1 MNINK
6 NQFEVLVYIE
16 RDGGQKIPQRKIA
29 EDTKLSLGAVNKVL
43 TELNS
48 LGLISVNEEK
58 EIQVTKEGM
67 GTLEPYRV
75 KRAVIIA
82 AGFGSRMVPITLNTP
97 KPLVRVHGKR
107 IIETLLEAIDKA
119 GIPEIIIVRGYLGE
133 QFNDLLDEY
142 PRIKFIENPLFN
154 DANNILSTLLVKDS
168 LQNAYVLEADLYL
181 SNAKLIRKYEF
192 QTNYLGIY
200 KDVSDDWC
208 FLMKKGYIYDLSVG
222 ARESYQLVGISYWN
236 KEDGK
241 KLASCIEDTYHMP
254 GGKEKYWDEVALRV
268 HQKEF
273 QVAVRPCFEEDI
285 VEIDSFKELKEI
297 DPIYAI

>member
-6 NQFEVLVYIE
+6 NQFEVLIYIE
-16 RDGGQKIPQRKIA
+16 RDGGQKISQRKIA
-29 EDTKLSLGAVNKVL
+29 EDTKLSLGAVNKVM

-48 LGLISVNEEK
+48 MGLIAVNDEK
-58 EIQVTKEGM
+58 EIQVTKDGI
-67 GTLEPYRV
+67 GSLEPYRV

-82 AGFGSRMVPITLNTP
+82 AGFGSRLVPITLNTP
-97 KPLVRVHGKR
+97 KPLIRVHGKR

-133 QFNDLLDEY
+133 QFNVLLEKY
-142 PRIKFIENPLFN
+142 PKIKFIENPLFN
-154 DANNILSTLLVKDS
+154 DANNILSALLAKDS
-168 LQNAYVLEADLYL
+168 LQNAYILEADLFL
-181 SNAKLIRKYEF
+181 SNSKLIRKYEF

-200 KDVSDDWC
+200 KEVSDDWC
-208 FLMKKGYIYDLSVG
+208 FLMKKCYISDLIVG
-222 ARESYQLVGISYWN
+222 GRECYQLVGISYWD

-241 KLASCIEDTYHMP
+241 KLVKYINETYHMP

-268 HQKEF
+268 YQKKF
-273 QVAVRPCFEEDI
+273 QVAVRPCLEEDI
-285 VEIDSFKELKEI
+285 VEIDSFKELKAI

>member
-16 RDGGQKIPQRKIA
+16 RDGGQKIPQRRIS
-29 EDTKLSLGAVNKVL
+29 EETKLSLGAVNKVL
-43 TELNS
+43 AELS
-48 LGLISVNEEK
+48 SMGLITVDEELQ
-58 EIQVTKEGM
+58 ISKEGIEA
-67 GTLEPYRV
+67 LEPYRV
-75 KRAVIIA
+75 KRAIIIA

-107 IIETLLEAIDKA
+107 IVETILEAIDKA
-119 GIPEIIIVRGYLGE
+119 GIPEIILVRGYLGE
-133 QFNDLLDEY
+133 QFNELLHEY

-154 DANNILSTLLVKDS
+154 EANNILSALLVKDN

-181 SNAKLIRKYEF
+181 SNPKLIRKFEY

-200 KDVSDDWC
+200 KEISDDWC
-208 FLMKKGYIYDLSVG
+208 FIIKKGYIHELTVG
-222 ARESYQLVGISYWN
+222 ARDCYQMVGISYWD

-241 KLASCIEDTYHMP
+241 KMASCIDDTYHMP

-268 HQKEF
+268 HIKDF
-273 QVAVRPCFEEDI
+273 HVSVRACLDEDI

-297 DPIYAI
+297 DSIYAI